1 MYSAFGKRAIDLILS
16 VSALV
21 LLSPVLIVAAIL
33 VRIKIGS
40 PVLFR
45 HQRPGLGGRPFTLLK
60 FRTMTNE
67 RDAAG
72 ELLPDEQRLTSFGK
86 FLRSSSIDELP
97 ELLNVVRN
105 DMSLVGP
112 RPLLMQYLEL
122 YTPEQ
127 MRRHDAKPGITGL
140 AQVSG
145 RNLLTWEE
153 KFEMDVRY
161 VDNLSFALDL
171 KILFLTVWK
180 VLRREGIS
188 EQGHVTMSNFA
199 GTAKKE

>member
-1 MYSAFGKRAIDLILS
+1 
-16 VSALV
+16 
-21 LLSPVLIVAAIL
+21 
-33 VRIKIGS
+33 
-40 PVLFR
+40 
-45 HQRPGLGGRPFTLLK
+45 
-60 FRTMTNE
+60 MTNE